1 MDGTANH
8 HVKQNKPDLERQI
21 LHVLSQMQNLD
32 FFFKDIRGDYLGRRR
47 PGGEHNQSTLYVCMY
62 VNVTVKPIILYN

>member
-32 FFFKDIRGDYLGRRR
+32 FFFKDMKIE
-47 PGGEHNQSTLYVCMY
+47 GGIIWEEEGQE
-62 VNVTVKPIILYN
+62 VNTIKVHYMCECT